1 MGFAVA
7 AAAAE
12 RGAEVVLVSTASH
25 PSHPGVRLVKV
36 ETAAEM
42 LDALRAQ
49 LKGADLLVMAAA
61 VADFRPAERSAKKI
75 RREERSELVLHLEKN
90 VDVLAELARE
100 PGGEGVF
107 RRGFAAEDS
116 GLEERALEKL
126 DRKGL
131 DGILANDVSRDDIAF

>member
-61 VADFRPAERSAKKI
+61 VADFRPAERSAEKI
-75 RREERSELVLHLEKN
+75 RREERSELVLHLERN
-90 VDVLAELARE
+90 VDVLAELAPQAGAARVVG
-100 PGGEGVF
+100 P
-107 RRGFAAEDS
+107 GFA
-116 GLEERALEKL
+116 RA
-126 DRKGL
+126 DTG
-131 DGILANDVSRDDIAF
+131 